1 MLNLNKLLIF
11 FILIF
16 LYSCSG
22 DEKKEIIIEEQDLEL
37 QMIESYKAG
46 VTALEEG
53 DVLFAAKN
61 FNNAELLF
69 PQSKWASRS
78 VLMAAYSYYSQSYY
92 GDAIF
97 EVQRF
102 IKTYP
107 LDPNIPYAHFLLAM
121 CYFENIIDEKK
132 DLAPLVKS
140 KKEFQFIIKNYP
152 ETDFALDAK
161 YKLNLI
167 DSVLASKEIHIG
179 KYYLERQK
187 WIAAINRFKNVIHDY
202 DTTIFTQEALHRLV
216 EVHYKIGLIEESKKY
231 AEVLGYNYLSSEWY
245 KESYKVFNQD
255 YENPVEKIKKK
266 KRNFI
271 IKKFKSLF

>member
-46 VTALEEG
+46 VKALEEG

-121 CYFENIIDEKK
+121 CYFEKIMDEKK

-179 KYYLERQK
+179 KYYLEKQK

-202 DTTIFTQEALHRLV
+202 DTTIFTEEALHRLV

-245 KESYKVFNQD
+245 KESYKVFNKD

>member
-1 MLNLNKLLIF
+1 
-11 FILIF
+11 
-16 LYSCSG
+16 
-22 DEKKEIIIEEQDLEL
+22 
-37 QMIESYKAG
+37 
-46 VTALEEG
+46 
-53 DVLFAAKN
+53 LFAAKN

-69 PQSKWASRS
+69 PQSKWASRA

-97 EVQRF
+97 EVQIF

-121 CYFENIIDEKK
+121 CYFENIVDEKK

-140 KKEFQFIIKNYP
+140 KKEFQFIIRNYP

>member
-46 VTALEEG
+46 VKALEEG

-121 CYFENIIDEKK
+121 CYFEKIIDEKK

-140 KKEFQFIIKNYP
+140 KKEFQFIIRNYP
-152 ETDFALDAK
+152 GTDFALDAK

-179 KYYLERQK
+179 KYYLEKQK

-202 DTTIFTQEALHRLV
+202 DTTIFTEEALHRLV

-231 AEVLGYNYLSSEWY
+231 AELLGYNYLSSEWY

>member
-46 VTALEEG
+46 VKALEEG

-97 EVQRF
+97 EVQKF

-140 KKEFQFIIKNYP
+140 KKEFQFIIRNYP

-179 KYYLERQK
+179 KYYLEKQK

-202 DTTIFTQEALHRLV
+202 DTTIFTEEALHRLV

>member
-46 VTALEEG
+46 VKALEEG

-92 GDAIF
+92 GDSIF

-140 KKEFQFIIKNYP
+140 KKEFQFIIRNYP

-179 KYYLERQK
+179 KYYLEKQK

>member
-46 VTALEEG
+46 VQALEEG

-121 CYFENIIDEKK
+121 CYFENIVDEKK

-140 KKEFQFIIKNYP
+140 KKEFQFIIRNYP

-179 KYYLERQK
+179 KYYLEKQK

-202 DTTIFTQEALHRLV
+202 DTTIFTAEALHRLV

>member
-46 VTALEEG
+46 VKALEEG

-78 VLMAAYSYYSQSYY
+78 ALMAAYSYYSQSYY

-97 EVQRF
+97 GVQRF

-121 CYFENIIDEKK
+121 CYFEKIIDEKK

-140 KKEFQFIIKNYP
+140 KKEFQFIIRNYP
-152 ETDFALDAK
+152 E
-161 YKLNLI
+161 N
-167 DSVLASKEIHIG
+167 
-179 KYYLERQK
+179 
-187 WIAAINRFKNVIHDY
+187 
-202 DTTIFTQEALHRLV
+202 
-216 EVHYKIGLIEESKKY
+216 
-231 AEVLGYNYLSSEWY
+231 
-245 KESYKVFNQD
+245 
-255 YENPVEKIKKK
+255 
-266 KRNFI
+266 
-271 IKKFKSLF
+271 

>member
-46 VTALEEG
+46 VQALEEG

-69 PQSKWASRS
+69 PQSKWASRA

-121 CYFENIIDEKK
+121 CYFENIVDEKK

-140 KKEFQFIIKNYP
+140 KKEFQFIIRNYP

-179 KYYLERQK
+179 KYYLEKQK

-202 DTTIFTQEALHRLV
+202 DTTIFTAEALHRLV

>member
-46 VTALEEG
+46 VQALEEG

-121 CYFENIIDEKK
+121 CYFENIVDEKK
-132 DLAPLVKS
+132 DLAPLINAKR
-140 KKEFQFIIKNYP
+140 EFQFIIKNYP

-179 KYYLERQK
+179 KYYLEKQK

-202 DTTIFTQEALHRLV
+202 DTTIFTAEALHRLV

>member
-46 VTALEEG
+46 VKALEEG

-121 CYFENIIDEKK
+121 CYFEKIIDEKK

-140 KKEFQFIIKNYP
+140 KKEFQFIIRNYP

-179 KYYLERQK
+179 KYYLEKQK

-202 DTTIFTQEALHRLV
+202 DTTIFTEEALHRLV

>member
-46 VTALEEG
+46 VKALEEG

-69 PQSKWASRS
+69 PQSKWASRA

-140 KKEFQFIIKNYP
+140 KKEFQFIIRNYP

-202 DTTIFTQEALHRLV
+202 DTTIFTEEALHRLV

-255 YENPVEKIKKK
+255 YENPIEKIKKK

>member
-46 VTALEEG
+46 VQALEEG

-121 CYFENIIDEKK
+121 CYFENIVDEKK

-140 KKEFQFIIKNYP
+140 KKEFQFIIRNYP

-179 KYYLERQK
+179 KYYLEKQK

-202 DTTIFTQEALHRLV
+202 DTTIFTAEALHRLV

-266 KRNFI
+266 EN
-271 IKKFKSLF
+271 KFYN

>member
-46 VTALEEG
+46 VKALEEG

-140 KKEFQFIIKNYP
+140 KKEFQFIIRNYP

>member
-1 MLNLNKLLIF
+1 MLKLNRLLIF

-22 DEKKEIIIEEQDLEL
+22 DKKKEIVIEEKDLEL
-37 QMIESYKAG
+37 QMIESYEAG
-46 VTALEEG
+46 VEALEDG
-53 DVLFAAKN
+53 DALFAAKN
-61 FNNAELLF
+61 FNNAELIF

-78 VLMAAYSYYSQSYY
+78 ALMAAYSYYADGYY
-92 GDAIF
+92 ADAVYEI
-97 EVQRF
+97 ERF
-102 IKTYP
+102 LKTYP
-107 LDPNIPYAHFLLAM
+107 LDPNIDYAHFLLAM
-121 CYFENIIDEKK
+121 CHFENIIDEKK
-132 DLAPLVKS
+132 DLAPLIKS
-140 KKEFQFIIKNYP
+140 KKEFLFIVKNYP

-167 DSVLASKEIHIG
+167 DTVLASKEIHIG

-187 WIAAINRFKNVIHDY
+187 WIAAINRFKNVIHNY
-202 DTTIFTQEALHRLV
+202 DTTIYTQEALHRLV
-216 EVHYKIGLIEESKKY
+216 EVHYKIGLIDESKKY

-245 KESYKVFNQD
+245 KESYKVFNKD